1 MKLIAHRGLFN
12 GPDKNLEN
20 TPSQI
25 ELALAH
31 GFDCEIDFWIV
42 DDKFYLGHDGPQYLV
57 NQHFIENNNF
67 WIHAKNLNALQYLL
81 GTTLNYF
88 WHQTDNYTLTSN
100 KYIWAYPGQPLTHDS
115 VMVMPE
121 WDDPTLSN
129 VRHSKCFAVCSDFVG
144 LLK

>member
-20 TPSQI
+20 KQSQI
-25 ELALAH
+25 ELALTQ

-42 DDKFYLGHDGPQYLV
+42 DDKFYLGHDGPESQIK
-57 NQHFIENNNF
+57 QDFIENNNF
-67 WIHAKNLNALQYLL
+67 WIHAKNLNALHYLL
-81 GTTLNYF
+81 GTKLNYF

-100 KYIWAYPGQPLTHDS
+100 GYIWAYPGQPLTHRS
-115 VMVMPE
+115 IMVMPE
-121 WDDPTLSN
+121 WNDPTLN
-129 VRHSKCFAVCSDFVG
+129 NARQAQCFAVCSDFVS